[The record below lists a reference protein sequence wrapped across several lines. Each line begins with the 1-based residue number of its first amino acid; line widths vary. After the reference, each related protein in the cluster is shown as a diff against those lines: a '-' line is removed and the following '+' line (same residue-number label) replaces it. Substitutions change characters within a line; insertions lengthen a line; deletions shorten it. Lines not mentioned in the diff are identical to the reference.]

1 MLFNKMKHKYSKKK
15 LYIDVSWINVVHS
28 GGGNQAA
35 TNILDCIIKN
45 KKITKYFD
53 IILLGR
59 TKFFEN
65 KTFPKYIK
73 KINLPNIYLLNFMI
87 RWFILIFLS
96 DKKYKQIYF
105 CTNIYSPLIKLNFK
119 VINIFYDNQW
129 KYFPENYSFIK
140 ILWIKTNIFL
150 SNHIADKILCISNF
164 TKKEFLNNKN
174 NLLKIYVPIKKI
186 KYSTQPKYI
195 TKKFALS
202 ISSMLPHKN
211 LKVLE
216 QVYLNNNI
224 KNLPANLVIAGVGG
238 KKKILQKNKIKI
250 TYLGKVSEGEK
261 NWLLKNCE
269 FYISSTLYEGLGMT
283 LIEAYLKNKKIICS
297 DLEVFREILGSYPIY
312 VKQPLKNKYWIKN
325 LNQIVKNKNKRQ
337 RSLKILNKFKP
348 FNISNQYFSLF
359 QSITE

>member
-1 MLFNKMKHKYSKKK
+1 M
-15 LYIDVSWINVVHS
+15 
-28 GGGNQAA
+28 
-35 TNILDCIIKN
+35 
-45 KKITKYFD
+45 
-53 IILLGR
+53 GR

-73 KINLPNIYLLNFMI
+73 KINLPNIYILNFII

-96 DKKYKQIYF
+96 NKKYKQIYF

-119 VINIFYDNQW
+119 VINIFHDNQW

-140 ILWIKTNIFL
+140 ILWIKTNIFF
-150 SNHIADKILCISNF
+150 SNNIADKILCISNF

-174 NLLKIYVPIKKI
+174 NLFRIYVPIKKT
-186 KYSTQPKYI
+186 KYSKKPKNI
-195 TKKFALS
+195 KKKFSLS
-202 ISSMLPHKN
+202 ISSTLPHKN

-224 KNLPANLVIAGVGG
+224 KNLPTNLVIAGVGG
-238 KKKILQKNKIKI
+238 KKKILQKKNIKI
-250 TYLGKVSEGEK
+250 TYLGKVSESEK

-297 DLEVFREILGSYPIY
+297 DLKVFREILGNYPVY
-312 VKQPLKNKYWIKN
+312 VKQPLKKKN
-325 LNQIVKNKNKRQ
+325 WVKSLNQII
-337 RSLKILNKFKP
+337 KIHYKSKQSFKKLNKFKP
-348 FNISNQYFSLF
+348 SNISNESFSLF